1 MGARRQHVKEYIRLR
16 KQLRGWREAAGLT
29 QRALAAK
36 LKRVHS
42 YVFKV
47 ETGERRIDPLEFAE
61 WCEACGVEPAKGLRL
76 VLRG

>member
-1 MGARRQHVKEYIRLR
+1 MRA
-16 KQLRGWREAAGLT
+16 WREEAGLT

-47 ETGERRIDPLEFAE
+47 EAGERRVDPLEFAE
-61 WCEACGVEPAKGLRL
+61 WCQACNVDPAKGLRT
-76 VLRG
+76 VLRA